1 MSLPRQ
7 KLPNS
12 KKNEEWKRNSIDH
25 YEIMSF
31 GSVNSNRST
40 TFNKRVNYDLLNGK
54 FNKADLE
61 YVCNPLGMKEN
72 EFPATLQHYDV
83 TSPTINLLIGEE
95 TKRPDN
101 CIVISESTNDIN
113 RKQQQLKDKIIAA
126 LQQSLMAEI
135 DPASID
141 PNNPPPTP
149 AQILYYEKHNVSD
162 LIESQANKMLKY
174 VRKAVNCKEIFKKGW
189 KDALTVGEE
198 IYWTGVLNNE
208 VNFRRCNPLNITVLL
223 DGDSDFV
230 DDALAV
236 TEVRMMTI
244 ASIVDEF
251 GDILKPDEITKL
263 EDMSKRANSG
273 FGAVSNNP
281 SFKISDSGDAVL
293 DTNISGFQSNYSL
306 YGTFNQDLIRVL
318 RVEWKSFKKLYYLA
332 YTDDDGL
339 IQEDIV
345 DEQFKIS
352 EFRGAFPDATVEEFW
367 INEAWEGIK
376 IHDDIYLGIQPKPNQ
391 RRRMDNP
398 YHCKLGYTGLIY
410 NATNSTSISLI
421 DRIKPYQYLY
431 NVISYR
437 LELAFAQ
444 DQGKKVVVDLAQI
457 PRSEGIDIEQ
467 WMYYLKAMGIM
478 FINSFEEGKKGAAQ
492 GKFSSFN
499 QFSSIDL
506 SMANTIQQYI
516 DTLRYIKEQVAF
528 ISGVSPQRLGAI
540 SSQELVGNVERS
552 VQQSALI
559 TEYLFDSHD
568 EVKRRVYT
576 ALVECAKLAFRTGKK
591 AQYVLDDMGIE
602 MLDIEEFEFE
612 NSEFNVYMSNSNK
625 DASVVQTL
633 KQLATEALKADKAD
647 LSTLIDTIINDSPR
661 EISATIKKGEAAKY
675 EREKQAAE
683 QQNAAQQQQI
693 QAQKEMQALELQEKQ
708 KDRDLRQYEVDTN
721 NETKIQV
728 ASISAYIGQAELDA
742 NANGVPDPM
751 EIAAQALSEREV
763 DATNFREL
771 TKLKVQEDKQRADK
785 ELKEKELSNK
795 KEIEDKKIEAIKTQ
809 NISQEKM
816 QEKDHKLKEKEMANK
831 IRIENIKL
839 EIAKKK
845 AAEAKKKAA
854 QSKNK
859 K

>member
-1 MSLPRQ
+1 MALPRQ
-7 KLPNS
+7 KIPNS
-12 KKNEEWKRNSIDH
+12 QKNEEWKKNSIDH
-25 YEIMSF
+25 YEVMSF

-40 TFNKRVNYDLLNGK
+40 TFTKRVNYDLLNGK

-83 TSPTINLLIGEE
+83 TSPTVNLLIGEE

-101 CIVISESTNDIN
+101 CIVISESPNDIN
-113 RKQQQLKDKIIAA
+113 RKQKQLKDKIVAA

-135 DPASID
+135 DPSSID

-149 AQILYYEKHNVSD
+149 AEILKYEKHNVSD
-162 LIESQANKMLKY
+162 MVESQANKMFKY
-174 VRKAVNCKEIFKKGW
+174 VKKALNCKETFKKGW

-208 VNFRRCNPLNITVLL
+208 VNLRRCNPLNLTVLL

-236 TEVRMMTI
+236 TEIRMMTI

-251 GDILKPDEITKL
+251 GDVLKPDEITKL

-281 SFKISDSGDAVL
+281 SFKISDTGEIVDA
-293 DTNISGFQSNYSL
+293 NISGFQSNYSL

-318 RVEWKSFKKLYYLA
+318 RVEWKSFKKLYYLI
-332 YTDDDGL
+332 YTDEDGL
-339 IQEDIV
+339 MQEEIV
-345 DEQFKIS
+345 DETFKIK
-352 EFRGAFPDATVEEFW
+352 EFKGAFPDAKVEEFW

-376 IHDDIYLGIQPKPNQ
+376 IHNDIYIGIQPKPNQ

-410 NATNSTSISLI
+410 NSTNSTSVSLI

-431 NVISYR
+431 NIISYR

-516 DTLRYIKEQVAF
+516 DTLRYIKEQIAF

-625 DASVVQTL
+625 DVAVVQTL

-647 LSTLIDTIINDSPR
+647 LSTLIDTIINDNPR
-661 EISATIKKGEAAKY
+661 DISATIKKGEQAKY
-675 EREKQAAE
+675 EREKAA
-683 QQNAAQQQQI
+683 ADQQQQTVQQQL
-693 QAQKEMQALELQEKQ
+693 QAQKEMQALELAEKQ
-708 KDRDLRQYEVDTN
+708 KDRDLKQYEVDTN

-728 ASISAYIGQAELDA
+728 ASISAYIGQESLDA
-742 NANGVPDPM
+742 DANGIPDPM
-751 EIAAQALSEREV
+751 EIAAQALSEREA
-763 DATNFREL
+763 DATHFREL
-771 TKLKVQEDKQRADK
+771 SKIKVQEDKQKSDK

-795 KEIEDKKIEAIKTQ
+795 KEIEDKKIQAIKEQ
-809 NISQEKM
+809 NKSQELM
-816 QEKDHKLKEKEMANK
+816 QQKDHELKKKEMDNK
-831 IRIENIKL
+831 IKIERIKL

-845 AAEAKKKAA
+845 AAEQKKKAA

>member
-7 KLPNS
+7 KIS
-12 KKNEEWKRNSIDH
+12 ASQKNEEWKKNSIDH
-25 YEIMSF
+25 YEVLSY

-40 TFNKRVNYDLLNGK
+40 TFTKRVNYDLHNGK

-72 EFPATLQHYDV
+72 EFPATLQHYDI

-95 TKRPDN
+95 VKRPDN
-101 CIVISESTNDIN
+101 CMVISESPNDIN
-113 RKQQQLKDKIIAA
+113 RKQSQLKDKIVAA
-126 LQQSLMAEI
+126 LQQSLMADI
-135 DPASID
+135 DPSTID

-149 AQILYYEKHNVSD
+149 AEIMKYEKHNVSD
-162 LIESQANKMLKY
+162 MIESQANKMFKY
-174 VRKAVNCKEIFKKGW
+174 VKKALNCKEIFKKGW
-189 KDALTVGEE
+189 KDALIAGEE

-208 VNFRRCNPLNITVLL
+208 VNFRRCNPLNITVIL
-223 DGDSDFV
+223 DGDSDFI

-236 TEVRMMTI
+236 TEIRMMTI

-251 GDILKPDEITKL
+251 GDILKPEEITKL

-281 SFKISDSGDAVL
+281 SFKISDTGEIVDA
-293 DTNISGFQSNYSL
+293 NISGFQSNYSL

-318 RVEWKSFKKLYYLA
+318 RVEWKSFKKLYYLV
-332 YTDDDGL
+332 YTDEDGL
-339 IQEDIV
+339 LQEEIV
-345 DEQFKIS
+345 DETFKIKD
-352 EFRGAFPDATVEEFW
+352 FKGAYPDAKVEEFW

-376 IHDDIYLGIQPKPNQ
+376 IHNDIYIGIQPKPNQ

-410 NATNSTSISLI
+410 NSTNSTSVSLI

-467 WMYYLKAMGIM
+467 WMYYLKAMKIA

-516 DTLRYIKEQVAF
+516 QTLEYIKQQVAF

-576 ALVECAKLAFRTGKK
+576 ALIECAKIAFRDGKK
-591 AQYVLDDMGIE
+591 AQFVLDDMGIE
-602 MLDIEEFEFE
+602 MLDIEELEFE

-625 DASVVQTL
+625 DAAVVQTL
-633 KQLATEALKADKAD
+633 KQLSMEALKADKAD
-647 LSTLIDTIINDSPR
+647 LSTLIDTVINDNPR
-661 EISATIKKGEAAKY
+661 DISATIKKGEQAKY
-675 EREKQAAE
+675 ERDKQAAE
-683 QQNAAQQQQI
+683 QQMQAEQQKI
-693 QAQKEMQALELQEKQ
+693 AAQKEMQALELSERQ
-708 KDRDLRQYEVDTN
+708 KDRDLKQYEVDTN
-721 NETKIQV
+721 NETKIQI
-728 ASISAYIGQAELDA
+728 ATINTYIGQETLDQDSD
-742 NANGVPDPM
+742 GIPDPVEIGKLALQERDLAAKSFM
-751 EIAAQALSEREV
+751 EQS
-763 DATNFREL
+763 
-771 TKLKVQEDKQRADK
+771 KLVHDKEKHDK
-785 ELKEKELSNK
+785 ELSMKDKELNMK
-795 KEIEDKKIEAIKTQ
+795 KEIENKKIDAIKIQ
-809 NISQEKM
+809 NENQIELANKKAKHDEKM
-816 QEKDHKLKEKEMANK
+816 MEQKLKIEKLK
-831 IRIENIKL
+831 IQI
-839 EIAKKK
+839 
-845 AAEAKKKAA
+845 
-854 QSKNK
+854 SKNK
-859 K
+859 KQNKK